1 MFYTAEDVQ
10 PAVQVAVELFGPV
23 GNMMEGKNVTKNVL
37 IGTREFGKIWYGD
50 IDGDLDF
57 VNSLCL
63 VLSQRIGQTAT
74 TVEDNF

>member
-1 MFYTAEDVQ
+1 MFYSAEDVQ

-23 GNMMEGKNVTKNVL
+23 GNMMEGKNVSKNVL

-57 VNSLCL
+57 VNSRCS

-74 TVEDNF
+74 VVEDTF